1 MLFQTCLDNNTPLTG
16 EFETCCQMGN
26 YSCSG
31 SITDAN
37 ATLSTSLLGIKSAAN
52 EYLSCVR
59 DEKARPDGN
68 CGMADFCLRLAAG
81 GTGAGAE
88 NDFDVGRNTSVND
101 NSLFVMARGAKTCS
115 DMNPFGK
122 RACSVLNNCCPTCQ
136 PLIAN
141 VVHHV
146 TNDLLLPAY
155 STNVSDCPEM
165 TCDQYNATR
174 RFLEM
179 TTPMS
184 AAAMPIDSGINVE
197 EMVDQ
202 CTNGLHADIVQFD
215 EAHASEVFLE
225 CLYKK
230 VGKIAFSI
238 TDETASSSSTTV
250 GVVSVAG
257 FIAASSMM
265 VGMFV

>member
-179 TTPMS
+179 TTPVS
-184 AAAMPIDSGINVE
+184 AAAMPIDSDVNVE

-238 TDETASSSSTTV
+238 TDETASSSSNTV